1 MISTIGVEPPGKYT
15 ISHYAIPKG
24 CTVTCTTNYFTK
36 KYADIAYKYWYTPTA
51 PSIPYTIKIYLI
63 SSMITPKANPEPNK
77 PKQ

>member
-1 MISTIGVEPPGKYT
+1 MTGHAHLSIQK
-15 ISHYAIPKG
+15 
-24 CTVTCTTNYFTK
+24 TK
-36 KYADIAYKYWYTPTA
+36 KYKKYAGVAYKYWYTPTA